1 MIQMTETHP
10 FSTRIYDSPLSR
22 NDAPIGISSSS
33 SQDSSCFRG
42 SFQVDDI
49 GRITSATT
57 GTAEVFGYS
66 PCEFVGM
73 NFIRLIH
80 RNNRTSVFEEFLS
93 AFRNKQFSSKEMEVD
108 GQCKDKSLVHLDI
121 HPSYLKTNSQ
131 SDIWVVDINVQK

>member
-10 FSTRIYDSPLSR
+10 SSTRTADSVLST
-22 NDAPIGISSSS
+22 NGAPSEVSSSS
-33 SQDSSCFRG
+33 SQESSCFGG
-42 SFQVDDI
+42 SFQIDDI

-93 AFRNKQFSSKEMEVD
+93 AFRNKQFSSKEMKVD
-108 GQCKDKSLVHLDI
+108 GQCKDKSLVHLDL
-121 HPSYLKTNSQ
+121 HPSFLTNSQ